1 MTNVQESELSRSI
14 REKSRE
20 IADPAR
26 RTVSILED
34 SAATKLAEQFQ
45 CGAPKIY
52 REALRLGISPYRY
65 VRNREVV
72 SVQEQLKLALSR
84 VVVIGLGGLGGQIVL
99 LLARIGLGHLVVVD
113 CDVFDETNLN
123 RQALS
128 SIDAIGKPKS
138 EVAAAT
144 VASINPGVEV
154 TSIQARIE
162 AATVETILGGSD
174 VVVDALDNIPDRM
187 LLGEAARDLGIPLVH
202 GAIAGFEG
210 QLMTVFP
217 NDNGLQQLYGDVRT
231 ERNDPQRPEALLGV
245 PTLTPAI
252 VGSFQ
257 AMEVVKIIL
266 NRGRP
271 LRNRMVHFDLERG
284 ELNHL
289 LFEDPDSTPPS

>member
-1 MTNVQESELSRSI
+1 MTNVQESELSRCI
-14 REKSRE
+14 QEKSRK
-20 IADPAR
+20 IADPAGR
-26 RTVSILED
+26 EVSILED
-34 SAATKLAEQFQ
+34 SEATKLAEQFQ
-45 CGAPKIY
+45 CGAPRIY
-52 REALRLGISPYRY
+52 REALRLGICPYRY
-65 VRNREVV
+65 VRNREVI

-128 SIDAIGKPKS
+128 STDAIGKPKS

-144 VASINPGVEV
+144 VTSINPGVEV

-162 AATVETILGGSD
+162 AATVATILGGSD

-187 LLGEAARDLGIPLVH
+187 LLGEAAKDLGIPLVH

-217 NDNGLQQLYGDVRT
+217 KDNGLQQLYGDVRI
-231 ERNDPQRPEALLGV
+231 ERDDPQRPEALLGV

-252 VGSFQ
+252 VASFQ
-257 AMEVVKIIL
+257 AMEAVKIIL
-266 NRGRP
+266 NRGRL

-284 ELNHL
+284 ELNQL
-289 LFEDPDSTPPS
+289 LFEDPDSTPSS

>member
-1 MTNVQESELSRSI
+1 MTNVQESELSRCI
-14 REKSRE
+14 REKSRK
-20 IADPAR
+20 IADPAG

-34 SAATKLAEQFQ
+34 SAATELAEQFQ
-45 CGAPKIY
+45 CGVPKIY
-52 REALRLGISPYRY
+52 GDALRLGICPYRY
-65 VRNREVV
+65 VRNREVI
-72 SVQEQLKLALSR
+72 SVQEQLELALSR

-99 LLARIGLGHLVVVD
+99 LLARVGLGHLVVVD

-128 SIDAIGKPKS
+128 SIDTLGKPKS

-144 VASINPGVEV
+144 LTSINPGVEV

-162 AATVETILGGSD
+162 AATVETILGGSN
-174 VVVDALDNIPDRM
+174 VIVDALDNIPDRM
-187 LLGEAARDLGIPLVH
+187 LLGEAAKDLGIPLVH

-217 NDNGLQQLYGDVRT
+217 KDNGLQQLYGDVRA

-257 AMEVVKIIL
+257 AMEVIKIIL
-266 NRGRP
+266 NRGRL

-289 LFEDPDSTPPS
+289 FFEGPDSAPSS

>member
-1 MTNVQESELSRSI
+1 MTDVQKSELSRCI
-14 REKSRE
+14 RENSRE
-20 IADPAR
+20 IADPAQ

-34 SAATKLAEQFQ
+34 SAAAKLAEQFQ
-45 CGAPKIY
+45 CGAPRIY
-52 REALRLGISPYRY
+52 REALRLGICPYRY
-65 VRNREVV
+65 VRNREVI
-72 SVQEQLKLALSR
+72 SIQEQLKLALSR
-84 VVVIGLGGLGGQIVL
+84 VVVIGLGGLGGQIIL
-99 LLARIGLGHLVVVD
+99 LLTRIGLGHLVLVD

-128 SIDAIGKPKS
+128 SVDAIGKPKS

-144 VASINPGVEV
+144 VSSINPGVEV

-187 LLGEAARDLGIPLVH
+187 VLGEAAKDLGIPLVH

-217 NDNGLQQLYGDVRT
+217 EDNGLQQLYGDVRT

-245 PTLTPAI
+245 PPLTPAI
-252 VGSFQ
+252 VASFQ

-266 NRGRP
+266 NRGRL

-289 LFEDPDSTPPS
+289 LFEDPDSTPSS

>member
-1 MTNVQESELSRSI
+1 MSEMQENELSRCI

-26 RTVSILED
+26 RTLNILED
-34 SAATKLAEQFQ
+34 SETSTLAELFR
-45 CGAPKIY
+45 CGIPTIY
-52 REALRLGISPYRY
+52 REALRLGICPYRY
-65 VRNREVV
+65 VRNREII
-72 SVQEQLKLALSR
+72 SLQEQLKLALSR
-84 VVVIGLGGLGGQIVL
+84 VVVIGLGGLGGHVVL
-99 LLARIGLGHLVVVD
+99 LLARIGLGHLVMVD
-113 CDVFDETNLN
+113 SDVFDETNLN

-128 SIDAIGKPKS
+128 SIDALGKPKS

-144 VASINPGVEV
+144 VTSINPGVEV

-162 AATVETILGGSD
+162 AETVGTVLGGSD

-187 LLGEAARDLGIPLVH
+187 VLAEAAKSLGIPLVH

-217 NDNGLQQLYGDVRT
+217 EDSGLRQLYGEVKI
-231 ERNDPQRPEALLGV
+231 ERSDPQRPEAILGV

-252 VGSFQ
+252 VAAFQ

-266 NRGRP
+266 NRGRL

-284 ELNHL
+284 ELNQL
-289 LFEDPDSTPPS
+289 LFEDPDSAHSA

>member
-1 MTNVQESELSRSI
+1 MTNVQESELSRCI
-14 REKSRE
+14 REKSRK
-20 IADPAR
+20 IADPAG

-34 SAATKLAEQFQ
+34 SAATELAEQFQ
-45 CGAPKIY
+45 CGVPKIY
-52 REALRLGISPYRY
+52 RDALRLGICPYRY
-65 VRNREVV
+65 VRNREVI
-72 SVQEQLKLALSR
+72 SVQEQLELALSR

-99 LLARIGLGHLVVVD
+99 LLARVGLGHLVVVD

-128 SIDAIGKPKS
+128 SIDTIGKSKS

-144 VASINPGVEV
+144 LTSINPGVEV

-162 AATVETILGGSD
+162 AATVETILGGSN

-187 LLGEAARDLGIPLVH
+187 LLGEAAKDLGIPLVH

-217 NDNGLQQLYGDVRT
+217 KDNGLQQLYGDVRA

-257 AMEVVKIIL
+257 AMEVIKIIL
-266 NRGRP
+266 NRGRL

-289 LFEDPDSTPPS
+289 FFEGPDSAPPS

>member
-1 MTNVQESELSRSI
+1 MQKNELSRCI

-20 IADPAR
+20 ITDPAR

-34 SAATKLAEQFQ
+34 SETSKLAERFQ
-45 CGAPKIY
+45 VGAPMIY
-52 REALRLGISPYRY
+52 QEALRLGICPYRY
-65 VRNREVV
+65 VRNREVI
-72 SVQEQLKLALSR
+72 SLQEQLKLARSR

-99 LLARIGLGHLVVVD
+99 LLARIGLGHLVMVD

-128 SIDAIGKPKS
+128 STEAIGKPKS

-144 VASINPGVEV
+144 VNAINPGVEV
-154 TSIQARIE
+154 TSIQARIDS
-162 AATVETILGGSD
+162 ATVETILSGSD

-187 LLGEAARDLGIPLVH
+187 VLGEAAKDLAIPLVH

-217 NDNGLQQLYGDVRT
+217 EDNGLQQLYGDVRG
-231 ERNDPQRPEALLGV
+231 EKDDPQRPEALLGV

-252 VGSFQ
+252 VASFQ

-266 NRGRP
+266 NRGRL

-284 ELNHL
+284 ELNQL
-289 LFEDPDSTPPS
+289 LFEDPGSTPSS

>member
-1 MTNVQESELSRSI
+1 MTNVQESELSRCI
-14 REKSRE
+14 QEKSRK
-20 IADPAR
+20 IADPAGR
-26 RTVSILED
+26 DVSILED
-34 SAATKLAEQFQ
+34 SEATKLAEQFQ
-45 CGAPKIY
+45 CGAPRIY
-52 REALRLGISPYRY
+52 REALRLGICPYRY
-65 VRNREVV
+65 VRNREVI

-113 CDVFDETNLN
+113 CDAFDETNLN

-128 SIDAIGKPKS
+128 STDAIGKPKS

-144 VASINPGVEV
+144 VTSINPGVEV

-187 LLGEAARDLGIPLVH
+187 LLGEAAKDLGIPLVH

-217 NDNGLQQLYGDVRT
+217 KDNGLQQLYGDVRT
-231 ERNDPQRPEALLGV
+231 ERDDPQRPEALLGV

-252 VGSFQ
+252 VASFQ

-266 NRGRP
+266 NRGRL

-284 ELNHL
+284 ELNQL
-289 LFEDPDSTPPS
+289 LFEDPDSTPSS

>member
-1 MTNVQESELSRSI
+1 MTNVQDSELSRCI

-26 RTVSILED
+26 RTLNILED
-34 SAATKLAEQFQ
+34 SEASKLAEQFR
-45 CGAPKIY
+45 CGASMIY
-52 REALRLGISPYRY
+52 REALRLGICPYRY
-65 VRNREVV
+65 VRNREII
-72 SVQEQLKLALSR
+72 SIQEQLKLALSR

-99 LLARIGLGHLVVVD
+99 LLARIGLGHLVLVD

-128 SIDAIGKPKS
+128 TMDALGKPKS

-154 TSIQARIE
+154 TSIQARVE
-162 AATVETILGGSD
+162 TATVRTILDGSD

-187 LLGEAARDLGIPLVH
+187 MLGEAAKTLGIPLVH

-217 NDNGLQQLYGDVRT
+217 EDIGLQQLYGDVKA
-231 ERNDPQRPEALLGV
+231 EKNDPQRPEALLGV

-252 VGSFQ
+252 VASFQ

-266 NRGRP
+266 NRGRL

-284 ELNHL
+284 ELNQL
-289 LFEDPDSTPPS
+289 LFEDPDSTHSP